1 MRSEAARLQVKYDT
15 ARAWYAEES
24 AEQTW
29 AVRTLRRDI
38 DTQYYYR
45 LLSFQNATP
54 AETEMRRISADYQ
67 QDKLEYLKNP
77 LVAEFLGLYSSIDMT
92 ETPLESVILSNLRKF
107 LTEFTKGLYPSI
119 KTSETN
125 KLKTET

>member
-1 MRSEAARLQVKYDT
+1 
-15 ARAWYAEES
+15 
-24 AEQTW
+24 
-29 AVRTLRRDI
+29 
-38 DTQYYYR
+38 
-45 LLSFQNATP
+45 
-54 AETEMRRISADYQ
+54 MRRISADYQ